1 MIDAIVRAWSG
12 IAQADLRS
20 VLRAI
25 DRPVPPQFIGFYL
38 GEHRIGALA
47 PEHVAPLL
55 QALPQCR
62 LQVHGVVGH
71 GAAGASAQ
79 ERSAQLAGAAQAL
92 RQGGWITGWRDE
104 LYSYWGEIEYT
115 PDPAEPHIFAL
126 ERAAFRFFGLRSH
139 AVHING
145 FTPEGRIWCG
155 VRALS
160 KATDPGRIDNLAAGG
175 LGAGESVLGCAI
187 RELHEEA
194 GLRAELAG
202 QVQPAGRLVTRRRE
216 PQGWHDEA
224 LLVYNLLLP
233 AGVEPRNLDGEVSS
247 FLCLSPEEA
256 MARQSE
262 MTEDA
267 AGVLAQGVLA
277 LRSAG
282 AASG

>member
-1 MIDAIVRAWSG
+1 
-12 IAQADLRS
+12 
-20 VLRAI
+20 
-25 DRPVPPQFIGFYL
+25 
-38 GEHRIGALA
+38 
-47 PEHVAPLL
+47 
-55 QALPQCR
+55 
-62 LQVHGVVGH
+62 
-71 GAAGASAQ
+71 
-79 ERSAQLAGAAQAL
+79 
-92 RQGGWITGWRDE
+92 
-104 LYSYWGEIEYT
+104 
-115 PDPAEPHIFAL
+115 
-126 ERAAFRFFGLRSH
+126 
-139 AVHING
+139 
-145 FTPEGRIWCG
+145 

-233 AGVEPRNLDGEVSS
+233 AGVEPRNLDGEVSG
-247 FLCLSPEEA
+247 FLCLSPDEA

-282 AASG
+282 AANR

>member
-20 VLRAI
+20 ILRAI

-38 GEHRIGALA
+38 GEQRIGALA

-62 LQVHGVVGH
+62 LQAHGVVWH

-104 LYSYWGEIEYT
+104 LYSYWGEIEHA

-194 GLRAELAG
+194 GLGAELAG

-233 AGVEPRNLDGEVSS
+233 AGVEPRNLDGEVSG